1 MKPPHAAHLAATLL
15 SFVTSAGVYAGPAV
29 NQFEVKDLDVEVGRW
44 EFQSQNAYS
53 WGQPER
59 AFRELAPGNF
69 VFDSNSVARQRYALE
84 LEVGITPRFRSRV
97 GIEFEQQ
104 RVDEPGAPAA
114 RDDFD
119 DLEFEELAIEGVW
132 VFLPARLSSVGL
144 GLLAE
149 YQYTVDGNEADSL
162 VLGPIL
168 ETRGE
173 RWSLLLNPSVVQ
185 FFGGE
190 SDDNKLDFAYAFQLA
205 YSASDAWLLTV
216 EAYGTI
222 DRLGDTGNAGIET
235 QLFGDHDQHRLG
247 PIAYY
252 RRESGSTGDASE
264 LSLGFGLFFGL
275 NDNTPDGTVKLS
287 IEYEF

>member
-1 MKPPHAAHLAATLL
+1 MRLLRATCLAATLPG
-15 SFVTSAGVYAGPAV
+15 FATPAGVYAEPAV

-59 AFRELAPGNF
+59 KFLGLGPDEF
-69 VFDSNSVARQRYALE
+69 VFDINSVARQRYALE
-84 LEVGITPRFRSRV
+84 MELGITPRFRSRV

-104 RVDEPGAPAA
+104 RVDDPGTPAG
-114 RDDFD
+114 RHDFG
-119 DLEFEELAIEGVW
+119 DLELEELAIEGVW
-132 VFLPARLSSVGL
+132 VFLPPRPSSFGL

-149 YQYTVDGNEADSL
+149 YQYTVDSDESDSL
-162 VLGPIL
+162 VLGPIV

-173 RWSLLLNPSVVQ
+173 RWSLLLNPAVVQ

-190 SDDNKLDFAYAFQLA
+190 RDDDKLDFAYALQLA
-205 YSASDAWLLTV
+205 YSASDAWLLAL
-216 EAYGTI
+216 EAYGTVERI
-222 DRLGDTGNAGIET
+222 GDTGAAGVET
-235 QLFGDHDQHRLG
+235 RLFGDHNLHRLG

-252 RRESGSTGDASE
+252 QRDVGSGAEPSE
-264 LSLGFGLFFGL
+264 LSLGIGLFIGL
-275 NDNTPDGTVKLS
+275 NDNTADGTLKFS